1 MNKNKSLT
9 QLYLKHLDS
18 ERVAE
23 KILRKPYLLG
33 RALVTANC
41 RRRVERR
48 RVVAEMFRA
57 AKTRAY

>member
-1 MNKNKSLT
+1 MSKNKTLSE
-9 QLYLKHLDS
+9 LYLRHLDS

-23 KILRKPYLLG
+23 KMLRKPHLLG

-48 RVVAEMFRA
+48 RVIAEMFRA
-57 AKTRAY
+57 SGVKS